1 MKKNVLLVCCLAIGT
16 ALSVRAETI
25 IALTSG
31 NHLVSFDHATP
42 GTLTSMVQVTGLQPG
57 ERLLGIDFRP
67 ATGGLYALGSTS
79 RLYELNAHVLDITL
93 SRTSFRECSL
103 PAEPQFAGKRNL
115 LGHLNPIAG
124 FHGV

>member
-1 MKKNVLLVCCLAIGT
+1 MKGGNKQLKTVCVIHFNWSPSMKKNALLVCCVAIGT
-16 ALSVRAETI
+16 AFSVRAETI

-57 ERLLGIDFRP
+57 VRLLGIDFRP

-79 RLYELNAHVLDITL
+79 RLYELNAT
-93 SRTSFRECSL
+93 TG
-103 PAEPQFAGKRNL
+103 A
-115 LGHLNPIAG
+115 
-124 FHGV
+124 